1 MGEREDASV
10 VRRIWEL
17 IEARRGDEAA
27 SRFGEDLVVYWVHTK
42 ETFLGG
48 RNFIDMNRS
57 YPDWDNITIDRV
69 VAKGSVVVS
78 EIAVTTAHA
87 SSGPHRFSTCA
98 TGRSRVRPSIGLNR
112 AWRKRPRGALRSRS
126 DLRSRAA
133 FRELIFLHRKRRAT

>member
-10 VRRIWEL
+10 VRRMGEL
-17 IEARRGDEAA
+17 IEARHGDEVA

-57 YPDWDNITIDRV
+57 YPDWDHITIDRV

-78 EIAVTTAHA
+78 EITVTPGIGVFRAA
-87 SSGPHRFSTCA
+87 SIFDIHD
-98 TGRSRVRPSIGLNR
+98 
-112 AWRKRPRGALRSRS
+112 RKI
-126 DLRSRAA
+126 SRANEYWIEQGLEKPPVW
-133 FRELIFLHRKRRAT
+133 RTPFLERSP